1 MCCLCVCLSEEE
13 EIHRKFAHGLA
24 LFDFKKKTVVY
35 NILYVLISVKTYAGV
50 NDLFRMRDPLR
61 GFILTLPAVHGL
73 ATVTRGMLT
82 EWRYARA

>member
-50 NDLFRMRDPLR
+50 NDLFSNA
-61 GFILTLPAVHGL
+61 GLT
-73 ATVTRGMLT
+73 TRLYFDT
-82 EWRYARA
+82 ARCTRSSNSDTGNAD